1 MASGHITSWVMV
13 GGKIKIRT
21 DFLFFWALKSL
32 RKVTAA
38 MKVKDA
44 CSLEEKLRQTQRAY

>member
-21 DFLFFWALKSL
+21 DFLFFGALKSL

-44 CSLEEKLRQTQRAY
+44 CSLEEKL